1 MLERL
6 VNLIVRLKEILLHVE
21 ERQQEAHGNE
31 VEIEDLKVEL
41 GSLKADQAAAMKA
54 LDDLEEVIKKWES

>member
-6 VNLIVRLKEILLHVE
+6 VQLIIRLKQVLLRIE
-21 ERQQEAHGNE
+21 EREQDSHGNE
-31 VEIEDLKVEL
+31 AEIEALKLEL
-41 GSLKADQAAAMKA
+41 GGLQADQAAAMKA